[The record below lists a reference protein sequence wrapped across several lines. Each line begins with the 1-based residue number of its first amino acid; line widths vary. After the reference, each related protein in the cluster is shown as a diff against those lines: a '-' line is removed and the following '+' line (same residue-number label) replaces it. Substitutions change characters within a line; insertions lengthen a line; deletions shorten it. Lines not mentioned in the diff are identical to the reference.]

1 MQILAK
7 ESNPKCGEQ
16 PDHHG
21 GSVAYFALDAPAWR
35 EADEIAGRA
44 LARALRILET
54 RGLPAA
60 LP

>member
-1 MQILAK
+1 MAS
-7 ESNPKCGEQ
+7 SNN
-16 PDHHG
+16 
-21 GSVAYFALDAPAWR
+21 LDAPAWR

>member
-1 MQILAK
+1 MAS
-7 ESNPKCGEQ
+7 SNN
-16 PDHHG
+16 
-21 GSVAYFALDAPAWR
+21 LDAPAWR

-44 LARALRILET
+44 LRILET